1 MNIMNRKISLPRR
14 QLGLIWQ
21 LVLTVPLALLETGLA
36 LYIQPGPLG
45 TICRYFLSHLNLLLL
60 NFLPF
65 WLLTLCAAFLFSNS
79 FYGAALV
86 GTLGGVLSLINR
98 TMVEKRDEPLTP
110 KDFRLIKE
118 AGNAV
123 QSYDLSLHIPSLMMI
138 LCFLA
143 LMLLLGFFFRGKRPF
158 GKGWKSLCLSL
169 GGAAACVCVLVGSI
183 RTVYASKELY
193 NSFPVRAKYYIAG
206 VFEQLG
212 FPYCFCYNFNQYLV
226 EKPQGFSAGEAAG
239 YASQHPVQQEKGAP
253 VNVVMVMNEAFSDL
267 TNSSAFAYP
276 KGQEPLR
283 FFNSLENDENALTGH
298 IVVPNFGAGTANT
311 EFDVIT
317 GMQTNLIGGSNAS
330 AFRVLNKDIGSIF
343 RVFLKDGYQT
353 SFIHPGE
360 PWFYNRQ
367 NVYRYFGAEKEM
379 FIDDMDHPER
389 LGNWV
394 SDEAVLEIMKEEFE
408 AAVSEG
414 EPYFNYTV
422 TIQNHMSYSEAKY
435 GDLPIEQAPLSHEV
449 EEKAQSMLSVY
460 AKGVRDADAMLQK
473 LTEYYSKRE
482 EPVLLVFFGDHLPNL
497 GDSYYAYRQLGIPIG
512 EGKDPATTLYT
523 YETPFVLWVNDAAEK
538 ALDFSARKEAL
549 ELPENGVINANYLG
563 AVVLEL
569 TGRRDSDSFFS
580 YLNDLRRSL
589 PVYHKGTGMNEGG
602 ELFEELPPQ
611 YEADM
616 EKLSFWEYY
625 RLQVE

>member
-1 MNIMNRKISLPRR
+1 MNGKFSLPRR
-14 QLGLIWQ
+14 QLGLVWQ

-36 LYIQPGPLG
+36 LYIQPGAIG

-65 WLLTLCAAFLFSNS
+65 WLLTLAAGFLFSNS

-86 GTLGGVLSLINR
+86 GTLGGILSLVNR

-123 QSYDLSLHIPSLMMI
+123 QSYDLSLHIPSLLAI
-138 LCFLA
+138 FGFLV

-158 GKGWKSLCLSL
+158 GKVWKNLCLAL
-169 GGAAACVCVLVGSI
+169 GGAAACVGVFIGCVH
-183 RTVYASKELY
+183 TVYASKELY

-226 EKPQGFSAGEAAG
+226 EKPQGFSASEAAS
-239 YASQHPVQQEKGAP
+239 YASEHPEQEEEGLP
-253 VNVVMVMNEAFSDL
+253 VNVVIVMNEAFSDL
-267 TNSSAFAYP
+267 TNHPAFDYP
-276 KGQEPLR
+276 EGEEPLR
-283 FFNSLENDENALTGH
+283 FFNSLKNEENALAGH
-298 IVVPNFGAGTANT
+298 IVAPNFGAGTANT

-330 AFRVLNKDIGSIF
+330 AFRVLNKDVDSIF
-343 RVFLKDGYQT
+343 RVFSEEGYQT
-353 SFIHPGE
+353 SFIHPGQA
-360 PWFYNRQ
+360 WFYNRQ
-367 NVYRYFGAEKEM
+367 NVYRYFGAEKLM
-379 FIDDMDHPER
+379 FIDDMDSPER

-414 EPYFNYTV
+414 KPYFNYTV

-435 GDLPIEQAPLSHEV
+435 GDLPIQQAPLSVKV

-460 AKGVRDADAMLQK
+460 SKGVRDADQMLQN
-473 LTEYYSKRE
+473 LTEYYSGRE
-482 EPVLLVFFGDHLPNL
+482 EPVLLVFFGDHLPNM
-497 GDSYYAYRQLGIPIG
+497 GDSYYAYRQLGISLG
-512 EGKDPATTLYT
+512 EGKDADTTLAT
-523 YETPFVLWVNDAAEK
+523 FETPFVLWVNDAAEK
-538 ALDFSARKEAL
+538 LLDFSSAKQAL

-563 AVVLEL
+563 AAVLEL
-569 TGRRDSDSFFS
+569 TGRRDSSSFFS
-580 YLNDLRRSL
+580 YLNDLRRKL
-589 PVYHKGTGMNEGG
+589 PVYHKGTGIDESGN
-602 ELFEELPPQ
+602 LFEELPAQ
-611 YEADM
+611 YEEDLRKM
-616 EKLSFWEYY
+616 SFWEYY